1 MQICSLQNV
10 AQTYGANV
18 IFEDITWQINSGE
31 RIGLIGRNGEG
42 KTTMLHLL
50 AGIATPAKGTVSW
63 KKNSSRGIL
72 QQQLDINS
80 ETVAATILYQAFS
93 SVLAMKEKMS
103 QMEEEM
109 SSEVNGDKLLK
120 LIDKYGKLQEQFQEI
135 GGYEIDSR
143 VRRVAAGLKI
153 DRLMDK
159 TWKQLSGGER
169 TKFQL
174 AKLLLNAPDLLLL
187 DEPTNHLDIA
197 AIEWL
202 TDFVRQYHGTV
213 VIVSHDRYFLDET
226 VTSIAEM
233 DQGELIV
240 YRTNYSGYVKERE
253 ERLLLEFQQ
262 YQDQQKKIKKM
273 KATIKRLKE
282 WANQANPP
290 NAGLHRRAK
299 SMEKALD
306 RIELKKKPALQQK
319 QMDVAFSDGGRSG
332 NDVVVIED
340 AYKHF
345 DNRELFKDVVLHVRY
360 SERVAIV
367 GENGSGKSTLLKL
380 ILHQEKPDK
389 GIVQIGSNV
398 SIGFLSQHLLET
410 NGKDRIID
418 VFRESVAVTE
428 GEARSMLAKFLFY
441 GDAVFQKAASLSGGE
456 KMRLRLAQLVH
467 EQHNLLVLDE
477 PTNHLDIDS
486 KEVLEDALENFSGT
500 IIAVSHDRY
509 FLNKLFPVTYRL
521 ADQKLIRYEGNYS
534 YARSKW
540 TQQG

>member
-63 KKNSSRGIL
+63 KKNSSKGIL

-93 SVLAMKEKMS
+93 SVLSMKEKMS
-103 QMEEEM
+103 KIEAEM

-340 AYKHF
+340 ACKHF

-540 TQQG
+540 TRQG